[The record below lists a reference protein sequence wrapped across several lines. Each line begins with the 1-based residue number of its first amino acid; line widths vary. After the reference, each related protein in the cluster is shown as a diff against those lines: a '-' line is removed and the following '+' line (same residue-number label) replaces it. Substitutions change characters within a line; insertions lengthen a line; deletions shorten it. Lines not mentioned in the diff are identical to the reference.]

1 MSHASAASAASSK
14 ALRFQIH
21 QGRLHLEATSEPI
34 AIRSAFA
41 ALERQPEL
49 AAPVKLVALGAG
61 EAALMAEIPRALAEA
76 VCEDLARRA
85 LEAGWRWLEGG
96 DAKASAG
103 GDDAK
108 LFERVERAL
117 EELRWSWKRLEGGG
131 YRVDAE
137 VPEGVYRVTIAALAV
152 GELRLST
159 STTVRSRTVET
170 RRALLHFALESN
182 RRLRLA
188 RLTVAEAEG
197 ERARAVW
204 DAVLPA
210 VLPPESTLID
220 AVEAVVDA
228 RVATGRAL
236 GALGDP
242 RVAQSYLRLQ
252 EGGAPPATGAATVS
266 PGAGSSPAAK

>member
-1 MSHASAASAASSK
+1 MSQASAASAASSK
-14 ALRFQIH
+14 AAGFRMH
-21 QGRLHLEATSEPI
+21 QGRFHLQATSEPI
-34 AIRSAFA
+34 ALRSAIA

-61 EAALMAEIPRALAEA
+61 EAALMAEIPRALARA

-96 DAKASAG
+96 DAEASAG
-103 GDDAK
+103 GDDAM
-108 LFERVERAL
+108 LFERVEGAL
-117 EELRWSWKRLEGGG
+117 EELRWSWERLEGGG

-137 VPEGVYRVTIAALAV
+137 VPEGIYRLRIGALAD

-159 STTVRSRTVET
+159 STTVRARTVET
-170 RRALLHFALESN
+170 KRALLHFALESN

-188 RLTVAEAEG
+188 RLAVAETEG

-210 VLPPESTLID
+210 VLPPERTLID

-242 RVAQSYLRLQ
+242 RVAHSYLRLQ
-252 EGGAPPATGAATVS
+252 EGGASPA
-266 PGAGSSPAAK
+266 PGATKE